1 MKPLERLTHRPD
13 FRTGIIAFG
22 AGMCLALASTPA
34 RHVALRLLAGTG
46 IDVAAATPAAAKTN
60 DTAQT
65 SPPTDGKPAPQ
76 SAKEVRGAS
85 PYLEIK
91 NEPTP
96 KLIVDP
102 PLPHLLDQGV
112 VWIQWR
118 VENVHIVPV
127 FGKGA
132 LNASPRVGHLHV
144 HVDDVPWWWADAS
157 NINTIDLAGMPPGP
171 HKIRIELVNANHEV
185 FPGQSKTVAFTV
197 AKGASRSHAH

>member
-1 MKPLERLTHRPD
+1 MDPTPRVWFHALEEDSMKPLERLSHRIA
-13 FRTGIIAFG
+13 FRAGIIAF
-22 AGMCLALASTPA
+22 AAIMVLALPSASARRAGPA
-34 RHVALRLLAGTG
+34 TQ
-46 IDVAAATPAAAKTN
+46 AATAAL
-60 DTAQT
+60 
-65 SPPTDGKPAPQ
+65 

-85 PYLEIK
+85 PYIEIK
-91 NEPTP
+91 NEPAP

-102 PLPHLLDQGV
+102 PLPDLLDQGV

-118 VENVHIVPV
+118 AENVHIVPV

-144 HVDDVPWWWADAS
+144 HVDDLPWWWADPS

-185 FPGQSKTVAFTV
+185 FPGQSKTVTFTV
-197 AKGASRSHAH
+197 PKGASRSHSH